1 MLTDTRVRQ
10 ARAHQKPY
18 KLADEKGLYLYVSPS
33 GAKSWRYDYRLN
45 GKRETLTIGRYPDV
59 SLAGDDGAR
68 ERHQAARKRVEKGES
83 PARVKQVIER
93 AKRATAG
100 DTVTAIA
107 ESWYAQ
113 KEQARS
119 ETWKD
124 NVRRWLSK
132 DVYPAF
138 GSWPITEVKPSDI
151 LDLIKKVAKGRGE
164 RSAEYV
170 RQTLSQVWEH
180 AIRNLRATANPARDV
195 RGAIEMPEPK
205 RRPPLSAKQI
215 PDFLEAVDAYP
226 GRLSTKL
233 AIKLLLLT
241 FVRKSELIGAMWD
254 ELDLDTAEWRIPAL
268 RMKMKDP
275 HIVPLSSQAVKCF
288 RELKAI
294 ASGSDYILPN
304 LGSLKKPMGASSL
317 NVAFERMGYG
327 ERFTPHGVRA
337 TASTILNEQ
346 GFRADVIERQLAH
359 TERNRIRAAYNH
371 ADYLIERRQMMQA
384 WADYVDGLCSGA
396 DVTPIKR
403 AA

>member
-1 MLTDTRVRQ
+1 M
-10 ARAHQKPY
+10 
-18 KLADEKGLYLYVSPS
+18 
-33 GAKSWRYDYRLN
+33 N
-45 GKRETLTIGRYPDV
+45 GKRETLTVGRYPDV

-83 PARVKQVIER
+83 PARVKQVSER
-93 AKRATAG
+93 ARRAIAG

-113 KEQARS
+113 KEEAGS

-124 NVRRWLSK
+124 NARRWLYK

-241 FVRKSELIGAMWD
+241 FVRKSELIGATWD

-371 ADYLIERRQMMQA
+371 ADYFIERRQMMQA
-384 WADYVDGLCSGA
+384 WADYVDGLCSGVG
-396 DVTPIKR
+396 VTPIKR